1 MAQCTPLIK
10 SVHPHK
16 GEEEDFLVT
25 SKLFSML
32 SQFNFKM
39 ISSPLQ
45 HLHDVILKSHKKEN
59 NQKTNTDNA
68 PVANDRV

>member
-1 MAQCTPLIK
+1 MCILTKAKKQN
-10 SVHPHK
+10 
-16 GEEEDFLVT
+16 FLVT

-59 NQKTNTDNA
+59 KQNTNTDDA
-68 PVANDRV
+68 TVAHDRV